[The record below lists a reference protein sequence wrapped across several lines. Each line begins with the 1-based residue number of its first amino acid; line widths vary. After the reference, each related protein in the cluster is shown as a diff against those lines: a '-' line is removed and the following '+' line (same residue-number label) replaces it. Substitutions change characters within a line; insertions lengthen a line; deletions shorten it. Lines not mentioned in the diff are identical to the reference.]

1 MAVTKLNLSSN
12 PFRNRALPW
21 TVAIAV
27 TVVSFLVLVLI
38 AKSTIQISAQAQAA
52 ERDVAALQKQ
62 TQDLTRKTE
71 QIKVALTP
79 DEQRTLKS
87 AHTLVDRK
95 RFSWARLFEDL
106 ENALPGTV
114 RVQRIAVKGV
124 ANDGDRTVADLD
136 LTVVSKNPSVVT
148 QMIQDMDREGIFHAE
163 LISENPKTGKAEGGA
178 EYEMSVHYVPRSGVS
193 VQARSNRLVDTA
205 TENGKAK

>member
-1 MAVTKLNLSSN
+1 MSVTNLNLSSN

-21 TVAIAV
+21 SVAISV
-27 TVVSFLVLVLI
+27 TVVSFIALVFI
-38 AKSTIQISAQAQAA
+38 ARWTSQTNAQTQIA
-52 ERDVAALQKQ
+52 ERDVVQLKKQ
-62 TQDLTRKTE
+62 TEDLSQKIGK
-71 QIKVALTP
+71 IKIALNP

-106 ENALPGTV
+106 ESALPGTV

-124 ANDGDRTVADLD
+124 AAEGDRTVADLD
-136 LTVVSKNPSVVT
+136 LTVVSKNPSTIT

-163 LISENPKTGKAEGGA
+163 LVSQNVQRGKDSGGA
-178 EYEMSVHYVPRSGVS
+178 EYEMSVHYVPRSSVS
-193 VQARSNRLVDTA
+193 TSNP
-205 TENGKAK
+205 